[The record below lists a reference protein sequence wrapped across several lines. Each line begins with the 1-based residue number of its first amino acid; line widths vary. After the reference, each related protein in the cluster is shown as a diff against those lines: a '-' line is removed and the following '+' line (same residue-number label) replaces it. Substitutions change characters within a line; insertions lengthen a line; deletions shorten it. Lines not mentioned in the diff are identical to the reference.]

1 MNEERETVPVSV
13 LTGFLGSGKTTLLN
27 RLLVHPDMGE
37 TAVVVNEFG
46 AIGIDN
52 ALVERAEDDV
62 VLMSSGCL
70 CCTVRGEL
78 VDTLRSLYLRRVK
91 QQIPEFKRLVIE
103 TTGLADP
110 APIIHTLMSD
120 PYLQAHYRLDGII
133 TTVDAVNGAGTLDNH
148 EESVKQ
154 AAVAD
159 RIVLTKT
166 DLPEATAKADVEARL
181 RKLNP
186 AAPIRPVSF
195 GEVEPNELFGA
206 GLYDPDTKTL
216 DVKRWLQ
223 EEAYAEPHDHDHA
236 HDHDHGH
243 DHAHGHGS
251 GGQDPHDVN
260 RHDATVRA
268 FCLYIDEPM
277 PWNLAVTWLEMLAN
291 YRGQDML
298 RVKGLLNIEE
308 SPDKPIVIHG
318 VQHLFHPPVQLDE
331 WPSDD
336 RRTRVVF
343 ITRNMGPE
351 HVEDMLKTL
360 KDANVNVRMV

>member
-27 RLLVHPDMGE
+27 RLLHHPDMGE

-46 AIGIDN
+46 EIGIDN

-62 VLMSSGCL
+62 ILMSSGCL

-91 QQIPEFKRLVIE
+91 QEIPEFKRLVIE

-148 EESVKQ
+148 AESVKQ

-166 DLPEATAKADVEARL
+166 DLPEAAARDEL
-181 RKLNP
+181 ERRLKQLNP
-186 AAPIRPVSF
+186 AAPIQPVSF
-195 GEVEPNELFGA
+195 GDVAPDALFGA
-206 GLYDPDTKTL
+206 GLYNPETKSM
-216 DVKRWLQ
+216 DVQRWLH
-223 EEAYAEPHDHDHA
+223 EEAYADAHHHGHDHDHDHA
-236 HDHDHGH
+236 H
-243 DHAHGHGS
+243 AH
-251 GGQDPHDVN
+251 GQDPHDVN
-260 RHDATVRA
+260 RHDDAVRA
-268 FCLYIDEPM
+268 FCLYIDEPL

-298 RVKGLLNIEE
+298 RVKGLLNIVE
-308 SPDKPIVIHG
+308 SEDRPIVIHG
-318 VQHLFHPPVQLDE
+318 VQHLFHPPVQLDA

-343 ITRNMGPE
+343 IARNMGPE